1 MNTAIVAA
9 TIVLLIQGIRIVI
22 RPGAAPY
29 VRCFGALTLLLA
41 GLSFVLFAI
50 LFWGEAVLSPEFDV
64 VMARGHWRGL
74 VTLVIGFAVAAGLGL
89 HVQRL
94 KADLPG
100 RLAGLLFLGLA
111 LGTAAAM
118 RIERLRMGLG
128 VEDAAQSFWIYSY
141 DLWWPPL
148 LIWLSACFLDGAITI
163 LGVRDRRVRTG
174 MFLAMLLVL
183 SLASAEPAGVHRSEV
198 GRSVEP
204 GLLPGRLGGLLLV
217 LWLVWSTP
225 IEVCRRAAATS
236 RGCPPARCPPH

>member
-1 MNTAIVAA
+1 MNDMNTAIVAA

-111 LGTAAAM
+111 LA
-118 RIERLRMGLG
+118 
-128 VEDAAQSFWIYSY
+128 
-141 DLWWPPL
+141 
-148 LIWLSACFLDGAITI
+148 
-163 LGVRDRRVRTG
+163 RRG
-174 MFLAMLLVL
+174 HA
-183 SLASAEPAGVHRSEV
+183 H
-198 GRSVEP
+198 
-204 GLLPGRLGGLLLV
+204 
-217 LWLVWSTP
+217 
-225 IEVCRRAAATS
+225 RAAPHGARR
-236 RGCPPARCPPH
+236 RGRGPALLDLFL